1 MLDAI
6 KFEHT
11 IFALP
16 FAYIAMVLAARGWP
30 GWWTVGWVTAAM
42 VGGRTCAMAANRV
55 IDRFIDAKNPRT
67 AGRHLPSG
75 LLGVSE
81 MRALAIAGAAL
92 MFVAA
97 WMLNS
102 LCFALAPLA
111 LTFLVG
117 YHYMKRFTWLSHW
130 VLGFTD
136 GIAGAGGWIAVRGA
150 FEPPAF
156 IIWFALTTWIG
167 GFDLIYA
174 CQDVAVDRAQGLHSF
189 PARFGVRAALIAAR
203 VNHALTALAL
213 AALGWQLALGPIY
226 WVGWLA
232 VVALFA
238 YEHSLVSPRDLS
250 RLDVAFFNVNGYIA
264 LIVLARTMFT
274 RIARRYDLMNS
285 LMTGGRHHAWRR
297 RVAEGAAGAP
307 TGPVLDLATG
317 TADLALAVRARTPG
331 RFVTG
336 ADFSEGMLRVGQAK
350 LRQRHVDRVELLVAD
365 ALALPF
371 RDGAFACVMSA
382 FLLRNLEDL
391 GRGLA
396 EMRRVT
402 ARGGRV
408 ITLDIVRP
416 AQPLWGTV
424 FGAYF
429 NHVVPA
435 IGAFVA
441 GDRQAYTYLPQS
453 VDSFVTPDELAE
465 LMEDV
470 GLRDVTYRRFGL
482 GTIALHIG
490 IA

>member
-1 MLDAI
+1 
-6 KFEHT
+6 
-11 IFALP
+11 
-16 FAYIAMVLAARGWP
+16 
-30 GWWTVGWVTAAM
+30 
-42 VGGRTCAMAANRV
+42 
-55 IDRFIDAKNPRT
+55 
-67 AGRHLPSG
+67 
-75 LLGVSE
+75 
-81 MRALAIAGAAL
+81 
-92 MFVAA
+92 
-97 WMLNS
+97 
-102 LCFALAPLA
+102 
-111 LTFLVG
+111 
-117 YHYMKRFTWLSHW
+117 
-130 VLGFTD
+130 
-136 GIAGAGGWIAVRGA
+136 
-150 FEPPAF
+150 
-156 IIWFALTTWIG
+156 
-167 GFDLIYA
+167 
-174 CQDVAVDRAQGLHSF
+174 
-189 PARFGVRAALIAAR
+189 
-203 VNHALTALAL
+203 
-213 AALGWQLALGPIY
+213 
-226 WVGWLA
+226 
-232 VVALFA
+232 
-238 YEHSLVSPRDLS
+238 
-250 RLDVAFFNVNGYIA
+250 
-264 LIVLARTMFT
+264 MFT

-297 RVAEGAAGAP
+297 RVAESATGAP

-317 TADLALAVRARTPG
+317 TADLAIAVRARTPG
-331 RFVTG
+331 RFVVG

-350 LRQRHVDRVELLVAD
+350 LRERRVARVELLVAD